1 MDEGVTRFEVKIR
14 RLGDLTAQVG
24 AIGKNSSGH
33 QHRLLDYDEYFMIRV
48 TVNVTGPTVQVEF
61 SHQEKK
67 STFEYILEN
76 RTEHDVIR
84 VRQESIPLMKAQK
97 MSLVQVI
104 LRVDFMNNDV
114 WLSKRV
120 SFFLYR

>member
-14 RLGDLTAQVG
+14 RLGDLSAHVG
-24 AIGKNSSGH
+24 AIGQNSSGH

-76 RTEHDVIR
+76 RTESDVIR
-84 VRQESIPLMKAQK
+84 VRQLSIPLMNEKR
-97 MSLVQVI
+97 MSHIMVSLCTESVNL
-104 LRVDFMNNDV
+104 LRFCEII
-114 WLSKRV
+114 
-120 SFFLYR
+120 FLFLL